1 MSISCM
7 IVDDDEVS
15 RKIASQFI
23 EMTNFLALRHE
34 CSSAIDAANI
44 LNEDDVDIVFLDFFM
59 PGMNGME
66 LVKGI
71 KSSPEIIMTTSAQQ
85 FAVEAYENSVTDYLV
100 KPLEYGRFLTAVN
113 KAKRNIE
120 SFKLRVEKQN
130 DIYVKADSRLVRIGF
145 SDLLYVEAMA
155 DYVIMH
161 TKTKNHIVHSTMKGI
176 MKRLPSSIFARVH
189 RSFIINVTK
198 INFIEDYAVSM
209 QDKMIPIGASYKDSF
224 MELLNTL

>member
-1 MSISCM
+1 MRISCM

-15 RKIASQFI
+15 RKIATQFI
-23 EMTNFLALRHE
+23 EMTNFLDLQHE
-34 CSSAIDAANI
+34 CSNAIDAANI

-59 PGMNGME
+59 PGMNGMD

-71 KSSPEIIMTTSAQQ
+71 KSSPEIIMTTAAQQ
-85 FAVEAYENSVTDYLV
+85 FAVEAYANSVTDYLV

-130 DIYVKADSRLVRIGF
+130 DIYVKADSKLVRIDF
-145 SDLLYVEAMA
+145 NDLQYVEAMA
-155 DYVIMH
+155 DYVILH

-176 MKRLPSSIFARVH
+176 MKRLPSSIFARIH
-189 RSFIINVTK
+189 RSFIINVNK

-209 QDKMIPIGASYKDSF
+209 HDKIIPIGASYKESF

>member
-34 CSSAIDAANI
+34 CSNAIDAANI
-44 LNEDDVDIVFLDFFM
+44 LNEDDIDIVFLDFFM

-130 DIYVKADSRLVRIGF
+130 DIYVKADSKLVRIGF

-176 MKRLPSSIFARVH
+176 MKRLPSSTFARIH
-189 RSFIINVTK
+189 RSFIINVNK

-224 MELLNTL
+224 MEVLNTL